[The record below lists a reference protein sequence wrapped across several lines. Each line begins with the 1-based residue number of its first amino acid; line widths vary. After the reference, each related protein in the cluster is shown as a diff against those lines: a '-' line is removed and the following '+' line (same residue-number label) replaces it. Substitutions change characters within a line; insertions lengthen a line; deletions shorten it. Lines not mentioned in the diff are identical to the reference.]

1 MRRLTFRIAL
11 IVLFFISIISK
22 VQSQVQTYDPLSTDQ
37 KFNYALQLI
46 RFAYVDKVDDKKL
59 VQDAI
64 VQMLK
69 ELDPHSVYISK
80 EELDRM
86 NEPLVGNFEGIGVQ
100 FQILKDTIVIV
111 DVINGGPSEKV
122 GLMAGDKI
130 VKIDDKPATGDSIN
144 NSFVFSKLRG
154 KKGTKVKV
162 TIFRKSKNGVIDFTI
177 TRDKIPLTS
186 IDSYFMA
193 TNSVGYIRLDRFSR
207 TSMDEFR
214 KALSELKSQGMKDLI
229 FDLRGNSGGFLDVA
243 VDLADEFLSGD
254 KLIVY
259 TEGISSPKQEYKSTS
274 KGGFEN
280 GKLVILIDEGS
291 ASASEIVSGAVQDWD
306 RGLVVGRRSFGKGLV
321 QRPFDLPDGS
331 VIRLTTARYH
341 TPSGRYIQKPYSD
354 GLDNYYNDFAKR
366 YSSGELVSADKIQFP
381 DSLKYFTNNK
391 RVVYGGGGIMPDI
404 FIPIDTTKMSD
415 YYVDLRRKNVFND
428 FIMDYIDNNR
438 EKLLKQYPDFKRFQ
452 NEFNIS
458 DNFMSSFEN
467 FAAKAGVKKNTINP
481 DKINTIIYQ
490 YLQKIKNDT
499 SKINSLN
506 TYKDMADWLLNSNDI
521 LKNEIIKVTIQED
534 KSALSTNLASEKY
547 IKYQLKALLARNLY
561 DINSYYQVIKDIDDT
576 YLKALE
582 IIENDKLF
590 LKLNGGGSKK

>member
-1 MRRLTFRIAL
+1 MRIKSVRIAL
-11 IVLFFISIISK
+11 IILIFVSLISK
-22 VQSQVQTYDPLSTDQ
+22 VQSQVQTYDPLATDQ
-37 KFNYALQLI
+37 KFNYVLQLI

-100 FQILKDTIVIV
+100 FQILKDTIIVV

-122 GLMAGDKI
+122 GLQAGDKI
-130 VKIDDKPATGDSIN
+130 VKIDDKPSTGDSIN

-162 TIFRKSKNGVIDFTI
+162 TIYRKSKNGILEFTI

-193 TNSVGYIRLDRFSR
+193 TNTVGYIRLDRFSR

-214 KALSELKSQGMKDLI
+214 KALLELKNQGMKDLI

-243 VDLADEFLSGD
+243 VDLADEFLKVD
-254 KLIVY
+254 RLIVY
-259 TEGISSPKQEYKSTS
+259 TEGAASPKQDYKSTNR
-274 KGGFEN
+274 GGFEQ

-354 GLDNYYNDFAKR
+354 GLDSYYNDFAKR
-366 YSSGELVSADKIQFP
+366 YNSGELISADKIQFP
-381 DSLKYFTNNK
+381 DSIKYFTNNK

-404 FIPIDTTKMSD
+404 FIPMDTTKISD

-428 FIMDYIDNNR
+428 FTMDYIDNNR
-438 EKLLKQYPDFKRFQ
+438 EKLLKQYSDFKKFQ
-452 NEFNIS
+452 IEFIITN
-458 DNFMSSFEN
+458 DFMKSFEQY
-467 FAAKAGVKKNTINP
+467 ALKAGVKKNAINT
-481 DKINTIIYQ
+481 DKINTILSQ
-490 YLQKIKNDT
+490 YLQKIKADT
-499 SKINSLN
+499 TKINSLN
-506 TYKDMADWLLNSNDI
+506 SYKDMADWLLTKNET
-521 LKNEIIKVTIQED
+521 LKNEILKITTQED
-534 KSALSTNLASEKY
+534 INTLSTAEASDRF
-547 IKYQLKALLARNLY
+547 IKFQLKALLARNLY

-582 IIENDKLF
+582 IIQNDKF
-590 LKLNGGGSKK
+590 FIKLNGK

>member
-1 MRRLTFRIAL
+1 MKLRNLKVTATI
-11 IVLFFISIISK
+11 FFIILIISK
-22 VQSQVQTYDPLSTDQ
+22 GFSQVQTYDPLSTDQ

-86 NEPLVGNFEGIGVQ
+86 NEPLVGNFEGVGVQ

-122 GLMAGDKI
+122 GIQAGDKI
-130 VKIDDKPATGDSIN
+130 VKIDDKPSTGDSIN

-162 TIFRKSKNGVIDFTI
+162 TIFRKSKNGTLDFTI

-193 TNSVGYIRLDRFSR
+193 TNNVGYIRLDRFSR

-214 KALSELKSQGMKDLI
+214 KALSELKNQGMKDLI

-243 VDLADEFLSGD
+243 VDLADEFLGAD

-259 TEGISSPKQEYKSTS
+259 TEGISSPKQDYKSTS
-274 KGGFEN
+274 KGGFEQ

-291 ASASEIVSGAVQDWD
+291 ASASEIVSGAIQDWD

-354 GLDNYYNDFAKR
+354 GLESYYNDFAKR
-366 YSSGELVSADKIQFP
+366 YSSGELLSADKIQFP
-381 DSLKYFTNNK
+381 DSLKYYTNNK

-404 FIPIDTTKMSD
+404 FIPMDTTKISD

-428 FIMDYIDNNR
+428 FVMDYIDNNR
-438 EKLLKQYPDFKRFQ
+438 EKLLKQYPDFKKFQ
-452 NEFNIS
+452 NEFEITN
-458 DNFMSSFEN
+458 DFMKSFEQYA
-467 FAAKAGVKKNTINP
+467 FKVGVKKNVINP
-481 DKINTIIYQ
+481 DKINTILSQ
-490 YLQKIKNDT
+490 YLQKIKADT
-499 SKINSLN
+499 TKINSLK
-506 TYKDMADWLLNSNDI
+506 TYKDLADWLLSDYET
-521 LKNEIIKVTIQED
+521 LKNEIIITTSQED
-534 KSALSTNLASEKY
+534 KNLISTAEASDKY
-547 IKYQLKALLARNLY
+547 IRYQIKALLARNLY

-582 IIENDKLF
+582 IIQNDKLF
-590 LKLNGGGSKK
+590 LKLNSKK